1 MNLNT
6 VPSIEEIKKFCTANF
21 IDESPFI
28 DFDFFK
34 KLETTKC
41 TTLETGWIPEHII
54 IKEKTKLKGIIPNY
68 RKLNSN
74 GEYVFDHIFANAYN
88 QLGIKYFPKFLSA
101 IPFTPVNRNKF
112 YYGSEEF
119 DLEVLSKSIIDL
131 LLKKKIPSFHINFL
145 EKNISNKLKEYNFI
159 QRLGIQYYWYNNSYK
174 SFECFL
180 SSLKRKKR
188 KNIIKEREF
197 LKNQKISFVIKE
209 SDQITFEDIDYFYKC
224 YSNTINK
231 KWSIHYLNN
240 LFFRELLKSD
250 CKKKIIIIQAF
261 QKSKFVGCSL
271 HFKSINTLYGRYWGA
286 LKHIPF
292 LHFELCYYQAIEFAI
307 KNKLRKVEA
316 GAQGEHKIS
325 RGYLPELTYSN
336 HWFDNPKLKNAISEY
351 MIDEGKKIFETINF
365 LKTYSPFKS

>member
-6 VPSIEEIKKFCTANF
+6 VTSIEEIKKFCTANF

-54 IKEKTKLKGIIPNY
+54 IKEKSKLKGFIPNY

-112 YYGSEEF
+112 YYASEEF
-119 DLEVLSKSIIDL
+119 DLEVLSKLIIDL

-145 EKNISNKLKEYNFI
+145 EKNISNKLKKYNFI

-180 SSLKRKKR
+180 SSLKRKK
-188 KNIIKEREF
+188 
-197 LKNQKISFVIKE
+197 SV
-209 SDQITFEDIDYFYKC
+209 
-224 YSNTINK
+224 
-231 KWSIHYLNN
+231 
-240 LFFRELLKSD
+240 
-250 CKKKIIIIQAF
+250 
-261 QKSKFVGCSL
+261 
-271 HFKSINTLYGRYWGA
+271 
-286 LKHIPF
+286 
-292 LHFELCYYQAIEFAI
+292 
-307 KNKLRKVEA
+307 
-316 GAQGEHKIS
+316 
-325 RGYLPELTYSN
+325 
-336 HWFDNPKLKNAISEY
+336 
-351 MIDEGKKIFETINF
+351 
-365 LKTYSPFKS
+365 